1 MEIPGG
7 SGRISNLM
15 RFDIDRL
22 DKHSRRTFSQRF
34 VLKLHRGGVMWC
46 NHTQVKAPYMAAT
59 TKNPS
64 SSKDGTR
71 ASVTFPAELYAE
83 LERIAEQ
90 KKVSVA
96 WVVRDAAEKYV
107 ADQYPLFRH
116 QQ

>member
-1 MEIPGG
+1 
-7 SGRISNLM
+7 
-15 RFDIDRL
+15 
-22 DKHSRRTFSQRF
+22 
-34 VLKLHRGGVMWC
+34 
-46 NHTQVKAPYMAAT
+46 MAAT
-59 TKNPS
+59 TKPPLA
-64 SSKDGTR
+64 KDGTR

-107 ADQYPLFRH
+107 ADQYPLFRG